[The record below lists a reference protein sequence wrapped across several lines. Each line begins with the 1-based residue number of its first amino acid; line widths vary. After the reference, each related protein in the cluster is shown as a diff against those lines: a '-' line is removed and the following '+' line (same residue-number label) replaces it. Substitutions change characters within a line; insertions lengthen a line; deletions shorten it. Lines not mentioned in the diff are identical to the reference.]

1 MNKESKIYIAG
12 HRGMVGSA
20 VLRKY
25 EAEGYGNIVTR
36 NSSELDLRDQAEVRD
51 FFATEKPDYVILA
64 AAKVGGIMANKS
76 YKAEFFYD
84 NTMIA
89 LNVIQASYENGVK
102 KLMNLGSSCIY
113 PKMAPQP
120 LKEEYLLTG
129 PLEETNDAYAI
140 AKISAIKMCQYY
152 NEQYGTNFLSV
163 MPTNLYGYND
173 NYDLETSHVLPA
185 LIRKFH
191 EAKEHGGPVTLW
203 GDGSPLREFL
213 FADDLADAVFF
224 LMKEKDAV
232 DLGPFI
238 NVGTGKDI
246 SIRELAE
253 MIAEIVGY
261 DGEVIWDTSKPNGT
275 PRKLMDVGRLRELG
289 WSYQT
294 LLHEGLSLVYTNY
307 LDASYTK

>member
-36 NSSELDLRDQAEVRD
+36 NSSEVDLRDQAEVRD

-129 PLEETNDAYAI
+129 PWKKPTTPTPSPRFRLSRCASTTTNSTGR
-140 AKISAIKMCQYY
+140 IS
-152 NEQYGTNFLSV
+152 S
-163 MPTNLYGYND
+163 
-173 NYDLETSHVLPA
+173 
-185 LIRKFH
+185 R
-191 EAKEHGGPVTLW
+191 
-203 GDGSPLREFL
+203 
-213 FADDLADAVFF
+213 
-224 LMKEKDAV
+224 
-232 DLGPFI
+232 
-238 NVGTGKDI
+238 
-246 SIRELAE
+246 
-253 MIAEIVGY
+253 
-261 DGEVIWDTSKPNGT
+261 
-275 PRKLMDVGRLRELG
+275 
-289 WSYQT
+289 
-294 LLHEGLSLVYTNY
+294 
-307 LDASYTK
+307 